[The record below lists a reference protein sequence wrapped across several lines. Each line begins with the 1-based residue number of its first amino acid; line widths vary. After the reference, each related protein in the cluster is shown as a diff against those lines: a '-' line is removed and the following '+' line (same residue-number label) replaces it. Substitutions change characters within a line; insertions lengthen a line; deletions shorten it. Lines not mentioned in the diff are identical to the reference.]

1 MTADAPAAASLLTL
15 GPSAILNRV
24 EAWPDYPTLYGLS
37 DRDIPALIQ
46 LATDLELALGDVD
59 APETWAPLYAR
70 RALGQLRAAAA
81 AEPLLQLFDA
91 ELEDARLVEDALLV
105 ELPLVYRLIGP
116 AAIKPLKAHMGDR
129 SKKWLSR
136 AGAAEAL
143 AIIGRHY
150 EVAYH
155 DCVRALTQQLQEYV
169 KQNPEFNGFLITFL
183 IRLGAVE
190 MAPLMEQVFAHKK
203 VDRQITGDWDQVQA
217 DLGLIPYSELQR
229 RRYEAAHRPLVDFA
243 VAARSL
249 SGGQGFGPSHSAK
262 KKSKRKSG

>member
-1 MTADAPAAASLLTL
+1 MTADAPAVNSLLTV
-15 GPSAILNRV
+15 GPGAILNRV
-24 EAWPDYPTLYGLS
+24 EAWPNYPTLYGLS
-37 DRDIPALIQ
+37 DRDVPDLIR
-46 LATDLELALGDVD
+46 LATDLELALADSD
-59 APETWAPLYAR
+59 APETWAPIYAR
-70 RALGQLRAAAA
+70 RALGQLQATAA
-81 AEPLLQLFDA
+81 AEPLLDLFD
-91 ELEDARLVEDALLV
+91 VEVDDALLI
-105 ELPLVYRLIGP
+105 ELPLVYGLIGP
-116 AAIKPLKAHMGDR
+116 GAIKPLKAHLSDR
-129 SKKWLSR
+129 TKKWLSR

-150 EVAYH
+150 EMAYH
-155 DCVRALTQQLQEYV
+155 DCVRALTQQLQQYV

-229 RRYEAAHRPLVDFA
+229 RRYEASHRPLVDFA
-243 VAARSL
+243 VAARPL
-249 SGGQGFGPSHSAK
+249 PGGQGFGQSHSTK